1 MNRAKK
7 RGLLSQYLLSQHLF
21 NNTYSS
27 ELAAPFAVRTVM
39 FGRNAFLAFWAQL
52 GPKHIALDMTS

>member
-52 GPKHIALDMTS
+52 GP